1 MQLAN
6 QRREG
11 HVDDRDVEVDHERCQ
26 QQRDENQGTA
36 LHGSCNLH
44 EGLPGRRNSQLSE
57 ATPTLTLVGC
67 MTQLIRGNLGSGS
80 PLLAGAEGGT
90 FLALS
95 RRLRI
100 GARRR
105 AGVRRGLT

>member
-36 LHGSCNLH
+36 SHGSCDLH
-44 EGLPGRRNSQLSE
+44 EASWPSNLWTTVVESVASRNWRFRTLPDG
-57 ATPTLTLVGC
+57 GC
-67 MTQLIRGNLGSGS
+67 VTQLTCATIGGD
-80 PLLAGAEGGT
+80 AEP
-90 FLALS
+90 
-95 RRLRI
+95 RLRRPELLDRAS
-100 GARRR
+100 ARGCRR
-105 AGVRRGLT
+105 A